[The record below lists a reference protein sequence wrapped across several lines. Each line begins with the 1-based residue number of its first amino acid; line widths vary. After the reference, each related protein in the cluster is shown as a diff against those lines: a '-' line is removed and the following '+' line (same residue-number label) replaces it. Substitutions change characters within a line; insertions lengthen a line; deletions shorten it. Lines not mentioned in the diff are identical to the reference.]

1 MSFDLQT
8 NGNQAQITLTGEI
21 DLQITGDLK
30 SCLDQLRQ
38 ITHLDIHAGA
48 VSYIDSSGI
57 AVLLHARQLAS
68 QIGFQ
73 FTISSLSSNV
83 FQVLKVACLDGLLPI
98 QKVMETAHESTDA
111 FGLSLA
117 PTPTLNPAPTPS
129 QPVSPETEPVVSD
142 VLSEQTPMPL
152 APSFNGPDHL
162 DNPNNPNNPDNLD
175 AEMEA
180 AISATAGQIEPS
192 LSNTNHNTPK
202 RTDTAET
209 PTTDE
214 KGPDDSASKDNLKPG
229 SFF

>member
-1 MSFDLQT
+1 MGFDVQT

-38 ITHLDIHAGA
+38 ITHLDIHAGG

-68 QIGFQ
+68 QTGFQ
-73 FTISSLSSNV
+73 LTISAISSNV

-98 QKVMETAHESTDA
+98 QKVIETAHDSTDA
-111 FGLSLA
+111 FGLSL
-117 PTPTLNPAPTPS
+117 TPAPPS
-129 QPVSPETEPVVSD
+129 LPVSEPEVAEGTPPKASLSSSGPLYEPSSD
-142 VLSEQTPMPL
+142 
-152 APSFNGPDHL
+152 AL
-162 DNPNNPNNPDNLD
+162 D
-175 AEMEA
+175 EVMEA
-180 AISATAGQIEPS
+180 AISANAA
-192 LSNTNHNTPK
+192 
-202 RTDTAET
+202 DTSE

-214 KGPDDSASKDNLKPG
+214 VNPPIQSDPQNKKASDKQTEVETEHDDNPDHDSLKPG